1 MVVTQ
6 NRTIESL
13 LRDLKE
19 IQIACVGEEKET
31 DSKLDD
37 FQKAKL
43 DLSENLMRIKND
55 LEFAEKNPDKKGDLV
70 RVKLR
75 AQKDFETAAKCKKQ
89 LEKAIRKNER
99 DFSKNYKRKK
109 LTVEVMEERR
119 EVYALLTKD
128 FNYVESVLKRKAEM
142 PKMKSG
148 AQTEREK
155 RLQERKE
162 KLRKK
167 KKRGESD
174 DDDYGEERM
183 LTKEE
188 QIFLQRSLENDR
200 KIVSLV
206 H

>member
-119 EVYALLTKD
+119 EVYALLTKFRLAQSRD

-155 RLQERKE
+155 RLRF
-162 KLRKK
+162 
-167 KKRGESD
+167 
-174 DDDYGEERM
+174 Y
-183 LTKEE
+183 
-188 QIFLQRSLENDR
+188 
-200 KIVSLV
+200 
-206 H
+206 